1 MQGSEYAD
9 LANHFS
15 QCFGGTKDFITNV
28 SPTLSGQIS
37 NLKKAVFNSHLY
49 DFPAMTVQINARL
62 LAMNSLIDSVGN
74 GAIPDFDISSA
85 LGLT

>member
-9 LANHFS
+9 MANHFA

-28 SPTLSGQIS
+28 NPTLSGQIS
-37 NLKKAVFNSHLY
+37 NLKKAVFN
-49 DFPAMTVQINARL
+49 DFPAMTIQINARL